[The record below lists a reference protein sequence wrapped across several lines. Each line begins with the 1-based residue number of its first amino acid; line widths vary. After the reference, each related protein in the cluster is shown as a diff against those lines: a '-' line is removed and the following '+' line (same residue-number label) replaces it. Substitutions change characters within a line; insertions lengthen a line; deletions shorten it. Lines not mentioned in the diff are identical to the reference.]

1 MNVYRTNQG
10 EMIDA
15 ICKKIYGRESG
26 NVEAVLQNNP
36 GLASLP
42 DPLPIGTVIVLP
54 EQQTTVEREVVVL
67 WD

>member
-1 MNVYRTNQG
+1 MNVYRTTQG

-15 ICKKIYGRESG
+15 IFKKIYGCESG

-42 DPLPIGTVIVLP
+42 DPLPLGTAIILP
-54 EQQTTVEREVVVL
+54 EQQTTVVQKVVAL